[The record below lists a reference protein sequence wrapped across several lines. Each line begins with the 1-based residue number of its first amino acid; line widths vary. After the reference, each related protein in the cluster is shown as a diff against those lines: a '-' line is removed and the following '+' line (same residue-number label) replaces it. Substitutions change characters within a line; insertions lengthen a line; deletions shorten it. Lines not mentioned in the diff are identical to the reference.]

1 MEKINICIVHY
12 NTPYLTECL
21 VKSIN
26 KHVGYNC
33 HIYIF
38 DNSDKHPFV
47 YKQDNITLFDNTKG
61 QIINFDKWLEKY
73 PNKILEAKRNGYG
86 SAKHCYTV
94 EKCFDLLNVDEFIL
108 MDSDILLKQDVRNIY
123 NNENIFAAE
132 ILKQNNKIIEKAAPF
147 LCYINVKKC
156 KEVGVHYFNEN
167 YMFGLHK
174 TDINPKCDLY
184 DTGAWFY
191 FDAKKY
197 QHKTFKLDDYIVH
210 YGNASWNHP
219 NDKYKMSPEEW
230 VKQNQKMWN
239 EEYIISLTSF
249 PKRISCVTKTL
260 TSLLNQTSQVDK
272 ICLNLAI
279 EEFPNKIFSLPE
291 ELQLFL
297 KNNPLIEVHWLKHN
311 TKVWKKII
319 PTLFRYKNANIISV
333 DDDFIYPKDFI
344 ETIKLNHE
352 KKPNNPLTFQEG
364 KHYGDFYEHLG
375 PGTMTKYS
383 FIGESFNLLSNEL
396 FNDGVDDN
404 FFTYCYLLN
413 NNTPLYVG
421 NKPYRRYFQRFAQD
435 EGYSIENNIDNQSN
449 WKKHLHLNKQSC
461 DGNEIIKYICEEDS
475 HEKVVVSF
483 TTYKNRVKYA
493 PEVIKSL
500 LNQTIKPYKIC
511 LTLYKEDLQ
520 YITPEL
526 QYFFDNGDV
535 ELLISDVDIAPHTK
549 YYYSMKKYKNYPIVT
564 VDDDVI
570 YDSTLIETL
579 YNGYLRNNMCI
590 SAGRTHKIKYN
601 IHGTPLPYNQWQYEY
616 KENELEPSFDI
627 FATGIGG
634 VLYPP
639 NILQIDD
646 ISIED
651 IMKCLYADDVFLK
664 KRENDLKIKVQ
675 WTRGNKILMGKSI
688 NLPEVQNTGLA
699 LINNLKSRN
708 DEYIKNIGL
717 CKVNEINKQVIYT
730 CLTGDYENLV
740 DPSVVSED
748 FDYVCFSDNLNL
760 STNVWKLRPIPDEL
774 LHLSKIKQ
782 QRCIKIC
789 PHKYLSEY
797 ETSVWIDASIDILG
811 NINQLLKQDCS
822 DIDKSIF
829 IPKHPSRNCVYE
841 EIKACL
847 HFKKDTLEN
856 MEPQINKYKSE
867 NYPSNNGMVQ
877 TGIMIRKHNE
887 LCCIEVMELWKDELV
902 KHSHRDQLSF
912 NYALWKT
919 NNHKTL
925 KYLDKSLFNSKYFK
939 CYHLHN
945 RKPNNTEKQNNTKN
959 VDSLFKHLDNLVDI
973 LYNQ

>member
-1 MEKINICIVHY
+1 MKKINICIVHY

-33 HIYIF
+33 NIYIF

-73 PNKILEAKRNGYG
+73 PNKTLDAKRNGYG

-174 TDINPKCDLY
+174 TDINPKCDYY

-197 QHKTFKLDDYIVH
+197 QYKTFKLDDYIVH
-210 YGNASWNHP
+210 YGSASWKTN
-219 NDKYKMSPEEW
+219 NTKEW
-230 VKQNQKMWN
+230 
-239 EEYIISLTSF
+239 L
-249 PKRISCVTKTL
+249 
-260 TSLLNQTSQVDK
+260 
-272 ICLNLAI
+272 
-279 EEFPNKIFSLPE
+279 
-291 ELQLFL
+291 
-297 KNNPLIEVHWLKHN
+297 LKH
-311 TKVWKKII
+311 
-319 PTLFRYKNANIISV
+319 KNLYDNENII
-333 DDDFIYPKDFI
+333 I
-344 ETIKLNHE
+344 
-352 KKPNNPLTFQEG
+352 
-364 KHYGDFYEHLG
+364 
-375 PGTMTKYS
+375 
-383 FIGESFNLLSNEL
+383 
-396 FNDGVDDN
+396 
-404 FFTYCYLLN
+404 
-413 NNTPLYVG
+413 
-421 NKPYRRYFQRFAQD
+421 
-435 EGYSIENNIDNQSN
+435 
-449 WKKHLHLNKQSC
+449 
-461 DGNEIIKYICEEDS
+461 
-475 HEKVVVSF
+475 SF

-535 ELLISDVDIAPHTK
+535 ELLISDVDIAPHKK

-601 IHGTPLPYNQWQYEY
+601 THGTPLPYNQWQYEY
-616 KENELEPSFDI
+616 KGNELEPSFDI

-675 WTRGNKILMGKSI
+675 WIRGNKILMGKSI
-688 NLPEVQNTGLA
+688 NIPEVQNTGLA

-717 CKVNEINKQVIYT
+717 CKVNEINKKVIYT
-730 CLTGDYENLV
+730 CITGNYENLV

-748 FDYVCFSDNLNL
+748 FDYVCFTDNLNL

-797 ETSVWIDASIDILG
+797 ETSVWIDACIDIIG

-829 IPKHPSRNCVYE
+829 IPKHPGRNCVYE

-847 HFKKDTLEN
+847 HFKKDILEN
-856 MEPQINKYKSE
+856 MEPQIKKYKSE
-867 NYPSNNGMVQ
+867 NYPINNGMVQ

-887 LCCIEVMELWKDELV
+887 QRCIEVMELWKDELV
-902 KHSHRDQLSF
+902 KYSHRDQLSF

-919 NNHKTL
+919 NNHKTF
-925 KYLDKSLFNSKYFK
+925 KYLDKSLFNSKYFN
-939 CYHLHN
+939 CYYAHN
-945 RKPNNTEKQNNTKN
+945 RKSNNANKQNNTKN
-959 VDSLFKHLDNLVDI
+959 VDSFNLVDV
-973 LYNQ
+973 LYNK